1 MHRILFIGLNPTKLS
16 IPRKGGAWHR
26 FCQWLD
32 EMSLPQIVSFTNLS
46 PDPYWGGK
54 EIDTEFFLESIGGYD
69 KIVVWGPKVSERLK
83 KMGIEHFVL
92 PHPSPL
98 NRQINNS
105 DYIRQCLENCKK
117 YLNGV

>member
-46 PDPYWGGK
+46 PDPYWDGK
-54 EIDTEFFLESIGGYD
+54 EDFDIDFKDIDDYADIRFD
-69 KIVVWGPKVSERLK
+69 
-83 KMGIEHFVL
+83 
-92 PHPSPL
+92 
-98 NRQINNS
+98 NNG
-105 DYIRQCLENCKK
+105 QGL
-117 YLNGV
+117 LGL